1 VYTYLSFT
9 LSVKDKQISL
19 MQPYRAT
26 IKLSPQITRRVLK
39 TLPPKRNIMPHRGL
53 PRFAPTTYH
62 WGPSISRQ
70 NDFAPLFSL
79 LDDLTNGEVTRRQG
93 TSKQNQE
100 RFFAPRF
107 DLKEVKDSY
116 VLEGELPGIEQKD
129 ISIEFTDEHTLVVSG
144 HSEVHREEGTRPK
157 QLEAGKDQGRI
168 KDVSHKPT
176 VEDEDAESSQVVHQ
190 QQKHGQSNGQQQLQQ
205 SSDKKDPEHTYW
217 VSERVSG
224 SFTRSFS
231 FPARVH
237 QDGVKAS
244 LKNGILSIT
253 VPKAPAPE
261 SRRINIE

>member
-1 VYTYLSFT
+1 MS
-9 LSVKDKQISL
+9 
-19 MQPYRAT
+19 
-26 IKLSPQITRRVLK
+26 
-39 TLPPKRNIMPHRGL
+39 HRGL
-53 PRFAPTTYH
+53 SRFAPTTYH

-93 TSKQNQE
+93 TSKQDQE

-107 DLKEVKDSY
+107 DLKEIKDSY

-129 ISIEFTDEHTLVVSG
+129 IAIEFTDEHTLVVSG

-157 QLEAGKDQGRI
+157 QLEAGKDQSRI

-176 VEDEDAESSQVVHQ
+176 VEDEDAESSKVVQQQ
-190 QQKHGQSNGQQQLQQ
+190 QQKQQQ
-205 SSDKKDPEHTYW
+205 SSEKKDPEHTFW

>member
-1 VYTYLSFT
+1 M
-9 LSVKDKQISL
+9 SL
-19 MQPYRAT
+19 
-26 IKLSPQITRRVLK
+26 
-39 TLPPKRNIMPHRGL
+39 RGF

-70 NDFAPLFSL
+70 NDFAPLFSI

-107 DLKEVKDSY
+107 DLKEIKDSY

-129 ISIEFTDEHTLVVSG
+129 IAIEFTDEHTLVVSG

-176 VEDEDAESSQVVHQ
+176 VEDEGEDSSSTQVVQ
-190 QQKHGQSNGQQQLQQ
+190 QQQQ
-205 SSDKKDPEHTYW
+205 SGDQPAEKQDPDHTYW

-231 FPARVH
+231 FPARVD
-237 QDGVKAS
+237 QDAVKAS

>member
-1 VYTYLSFT
+1 M
-9 LSVKDKQISL
+9 SL
-19 MQPYRAT
+19 
-26 IKLSPQITRRVLK
+26 
-39 TLPPKRNIMPHRGL
+39 RGF

-62 WGPSISRQ
+62 WGPSIARH

-79 LDDLTNGEVTRRQG
+79 LDDLTNGEATRRQG
-93 TSKQNQE
+93 SAKQSQE

-107 DLKEVKDSY
+107 DLKEVKDAY

-157 QLEAGKDQGRI
+157 ELEAPKDQGRI
-168 KDVSHKPT
+168 KDASHKPT
-176 VEDEDAESSQVVHQ
+176 VEDEGAESSEFTEVV
-190 QQKHGQSNGQQQLQQ
+190 KQSAEQPG
-205 SSDKKDPEHTYW
+205 DKKDPEHTYW
-217 VSERVSG
+217 VSERASG

-231 FPARVH
+231 FPARVD

-244 LKNGILSIT
+244 LKNGILSIA